1 MRKRKK
7 RSKILIVL
15 GVITMIIVIAVV
27 VLACAAKVYDP
38 NKQLKKNA
46 IQITAGQ
53 EYSADFRSS
62 FEWMGVTSGTA
73 VFKFTPEESAEYTF
87 RGEDT
92 SGSKDVFM
100 EMYAIDDALSEL
112 LTADNYGGNREEPV
126 ISDFM
131 EGSVFLTKGQ
141 LYYAV
146 VEVYSEEKGKLDGFE
161 EAFRFSVSKAGD
173 GAPAELKTGEKVRL
187 TVKKDQQTCAMF
199 VPEETGFYDFDTDIV
214 SKDAASGFSS
224 IYSITSE
231 DETSMIIT
239 DGICS
244 LEAGKTYYIWVGVD
258 ETTKKKSRVELRC
271 SKMASET
278 ASGICSID
286 ISGKTV
292 IEYTPEAGI
301 PLIISSASDGDPDV
315 VMYDSEGFMLRQDD
329 DSGEAV
335 SGNPKDFALGFNAEK
350 GKVYR
355 ICVDGEF
362 TQCTVKIQE
371 YKGDGSAPDSDTADG
386 SSETADGGEQD
397 LEEGTAQ

>member
-1 MRKRKK
+1 MGKRRK
-7 RSKILIVL
+7 RSKILIIP
-15 GVITMIIVIAVV
+15 GVITMIIVIAIVALV
-27 VLACAAKVYDP
+27 CAAKVYDP

-46 IQITAGQ
+46 IQIVAGE
-53 EYSADFRSS
+53 EYSANFRSG
-62 FEWMGVTSGTA
+62 FEWMGVTAGAA
-73 VFKFTPEESAEYTF
+73 VFKFIPEESAEYTF

-92 SGSKDVFM
+92 SGNKDIFM
-100 EMYAIDDALSEL
+100 EMYAVDDALAEL
-112 LTADNYGGNREEPV
+112 LTADNYGGNREAPV
-126 ISDFM
+126 ISDYM
-131 EGSVFLTKGQ
+131 EGSVFLTKGK

-161 EAFRFSVSKAGD
+161 EAFRFSVSRAGD
-173 GAPAELKTGEKVRL
+173 GAPAELKTGEKIKL

-224 IYSITSE
+224 IYSITAE

-244 LEAGKTYYIWVGVD
+244 LEAGKPYYIWVGVD

-286 ISGKTV
+286 ISGETV
-292 IEYTPEAGI
+292 IEYTPEADI
-301 PLIISSASDGDPDV
+301 PLIISSDSDGDPDV

-329 DSGEAV
+329 DSGEEI
-335 SGNPKDFALGFNAEK
+335 SGNPQDFALGFNAEK

-371 YKGDGSAPDSDTADG
+371 YKGDGSAPASDTADENG
-386 SSETADGGEQD
+386 ETADGGEQSQD
-397 LEEGTAQ
+397 EGTGQ